1 MNEQTN
7 EMPNGKTENAA
18 LEFEFDAARTAIENL
33 VRKLLERG
41 REDVAHIVNVM
52 HHDLDG
58 ACKQF
63 YDHVL

>member
-1 MNEQTN
+1 MNETTI
-7 EMPNGKTENAA
+7 ENGNTETIP
-18 LEFEFDAARTAIENL
+18 LQFEFAAARTAIENL
-33 VRKLLERG
+33 VQKLLEHG

-63 YDHVL
+63 HDHVV